1 MRTISLVEGQGSR
14 HLLDHAE
21 LAAIRAMRFVEI
33 GLTPET
39 GIYELQP
46 AKNKVGALSS
56 SDVQVLIHPKVAV
69 SRLFWLMDFAEQ
81 DVPWTNA
88 KLGLGRATDLTS
100 AIAHS
105 FLKEATRSVEQILRG
120 YVPSEDTSQV
130 LRGRLSISRQIK
142 RHMGMPIPMEI
153 EYDDFI
159 ANVTENRILLAAAV
173 RCSRMPTLSTRD
185 RQACRALIR
194 RLESSGVHPSRS
206 GETWRATRLNQHYH
220 VSLRLADMILKSESF
235 AFESGGVSAAGFII
249 DMWSVFE
256 DFVVNWLRCYMG
268 PRSVSMSSQHV
279 LAMDTDFQFKPR
291 ADLYLSTP
299 RAGVFVDAK
308 YKSLGQGQ
316 PPISDVY
323 QMHSYCIAARS
334 KVAHLV
340 YVGSESSARYTMNNS
355 DVTVHRHSIDLS
367 ADTAVLNAQLER
379 IAGLIAEGLGVESS
393 NVTHAA
399 TSVGDH
405 RSTGEPTFMYRG

>member
-14 HLLDHAE
+14 HRLDQAE
-21 LAAIRAMRFVEI
+21 LAAVRAMQFVEI
-33 GLTPET
+33 GLTSET

-56 SDVQVLIHPKVAV
+56 SGVQVLIHPKVAV

-81 DVPWTNA
+81 DVPWANA
-88 KLGLGRATDLTS
+88 KLGLEEASDLTS
-100 AIAHS
+100 AIGHS
-105 FLKEATRSVEQILRG
+105 FLEEATRSVEQIIRG

-153 EYDDFI
+153 EYDDFV

-173 RCSRMPTLSTRD
+173 RCARMPSLSTRD
-185 RQACRALIR
+185 RMVCRALIR
-194 RLESSGVHPSRS
+194 RLESSGVRPSRP
-206 GETWRATRLNQHYH
+206 GEMWRATRLNQHYRM
-220 VSLRLADMILKSESF
+220 SLRLADMILKSESF
-235 AFESGGVSAAGFII
+235 AFESGGVRATGFII

-256 DFVVNWLRCYMG
+256 DFVVKWLRCYMD
-268 PRSVSMSSQHV
+268 PRRVSMSSQHA
-279 LAMDTDFQFKPR
+279 LAMDTDLQFKPR

-299 RAGVFVDAK
+299 GGGVFVDAK
-308 YKSLGQGQ
+308 YKSIGQGQ

-323 QMHSYCIAARS
+323 QVHSYCIAARS

-340 YVGSESSARYTMNNS
+340 YVGSESSGFYALNNS
-355 DVTVHRHSIDLS
+355 NVTVHRHSIDLS

-379 IAGLIAEGLGVESS
+379 IAGLIAEGLGVECSS
-393 NVTHAA
+393 GTHPA
-399 TSVGDH
+399 TSLSDH
-405 RSTGEPTFMYRG
+405 RAAGQSNPV